1 MLTVKQGPF
10 NNPKSFHEAYKR
22 FRFALKRSAYMDLVD
37 EISKDNT
44 ALSRLAQ
51 QSSTLEL
58 TRSRRKRPS
67 TNSIRATA
75 SSMFASLQKAIHSS
89 CKSAHTASLY
99 VKAMGKNAQV
109 NERPE
114 EYAGGEAFRI
124 VLHHTTTAAGKA
136 SSWLYKE
143 TEIRLKSVTVGDT
156 GTKAP
161 LSTKKAARSKVRFVD
176 DGSPPTQTKPVS
188 LLDNPQPAAM
198 VSEIRD
204 LCDSILSIQA
214 SDCGVCQG
222 YLVDA
227 PKLLQFGIFRPK
239 TPIVDTDSLD
249 MLSLGEILSSKTNGR
264 RLSVASR
271 RRLAAS
277 LALGLLCLHD
287 TPWLA
292 SHWGHKEITFFCKGG
307 NVLDEHPFV
316 STSLGTQITGSDK
329 VPYFTKSAAIANESM
344 FALGILLIELCLH
357 QSLEELLSPAELNPD
372 GTKHAAS
379 EYLAALRLIDII
391 DDKAS
396 WKYGDAIRHCIQ
408 RPVNQGIAS
417 LDNESFREAMYDNV
431 VAVLEEE
438 ASRFSR
444 L

>member
-1 MLTVKQGPF
+1 M
-10 NNPKSFHEAYKR
+10 
-22 FRFALKRSAYMDLVD
+22 D
-37 EISKDNT
+37 EIIKDNT

-67 TNSIRATA
+67 TNSVRTTA

-99 VKAMGKNAQV
+99 LMAMGKNAQV
-109 NERPE
+109 NERLG
-114 EYAGGEAFRI
+114 EYAGGAAFRV
-124 VLHHTTTAAGKA
+124 VLHHTTTTAGKA
-136 SSWLYKE
+136 SSWIYKE
-143 TEIRLKSVTVGDT
+143 TEIRLKNVVVCDT

-161 LSTKKAARSKVRFVD
+161 QSIQKVARSKVRFVD
-176 DGSPPTQTKPVS
+176 NGNPPAQTKPANV
-188 LLDNPQPAAM
+188 LDNPQSTAM
-198 VSEIRD
+198 VSEIQD

-214 SDCGVCQG
+214 SDCGVCHG

-227 PKLLQFGIFRPK
+227 PKLLQFGIFRPE
-239 TPIVDTDSLD
+239 TPIVDTDSLNT
-249 MLSLGEILSSKTNGR
+249 LSLGEILSSKTNGR

-277 LALGLLCLHD
+277 LALGLMCLHD

-292 SHWGHKEITFFCKGG
+292 RQWGHKEITFFCKGG

-316 STSLGTQITGSDK
+316 STSLGTQIMGSDK
-329 VPYFTKSAAIANESM
+329 AAPYFTKSAAIANESM

-357 QSLEELLSPAELNPD
+357 QSLEELLSPDELNPD

-379 EYLAALRLIDII
+379 EYLAALRLIDVI
-391 DDKAS
+391 DDEAS
-396 WKYGDAIRHCIQ
+396 WQYGDAIRHCIQ
-408 RPVNQGIAS
+408 RPVNRRTAS
-417 LDNESFREAMYDNV
+417 LDNETFREAVYDNV
-431 VAVLEEE
+431 VVVLEEE

-444 L
+444 S